1 MFYRRKK
8 NLLWL
13 LLLVAIAIGVGTAF
27 TNANTF
33 DAHAGAT
40 LGYGVQN
47 VSGAN
52 VTSMH
57 YTLGADASQVATV
70 TFIAAGDLTQGVPK
84 EHGYVSFT
92 VGNPATLTNKVDC
105 GTGTYNG
112 STATTFTCDVS
123 GLSQDVA
130 TIDGTNIA
138 IAN

>member
-13 LLLVAIAIGVGTAF
+13 LLLVAIAVGVGTAF
-27 TNANTF
+27 TEANTF
-33 DAHAGAT
+33 AAHAGNQ
-40 LGYGVQN
+40 LGYGVQT

-57 YTLGADASQVATV
+57 YTLSADATSVATV
-70 TFIAAGDLTQGVPK
+70 TFIAAGDLTQGVPQ

-92 VGNPATLTNKVDC
+92 TSGGVGNKIDC
-105 GTGTYNG
+105 GTGTYDTNTT
-112 STATTFTCDVS
+112 STTFTCNVS
-123 GLSQDVA
+123 SLNQTVA
-130 TIDGTNIA
+130 AVTGTDIA